1 MVPCSTIHFS
11 PPLFF
16 QPVRSFPLNRET
28 HSLGGRA
35 FATTTAATNIAAAR
49 NAPILLTG
57 KPPSLLVEES
67 EGLVGRNLSQIQ
79 PRPGQFPSV
88 ALGFNERKVCNQ
100 VGHWF
105 RQIPGLGCTA
115 WSGRRNRTD
124 KSASTAGPFHPLRI
138 PRTPGLPRHPSKRSP
153 PGFLSALAPGTAPKP
168 AHNSRS

>member
-49 NAPILLTG
+49 NAPILLTAN
-57 KPPSLLVEES
+57 PPSLLVEES

-79 PRPGQFPSV
+79 HRPRLFPSV
-88 ALGFNERKVCNQ
+88 TLGFSERKVCNQ
-100 VGHWF
+100 AGRWF
-105 RQIPGLGCTA
+105 RQTADLGCTA
-115 WSGRRNRTD
+115 SSG
-124 KSASTAGPFHPLRI
+124 
-138 PRTPGLPRHPSKRSP
+138 
-153 PGFLSALAPGTAPKP
+153 
-168 AHNSRS
+168 